1 MMGSPLACRRI
12 AAAGKRVEADQ
23 AWEEN
28 LGEAELLPQG
38 AGEAE

>member
-1 MMGSPLACRRI
+1 MPQDRYGC
-12 AAAGKRVEADQ
+12 KTVEADQ

-38 AGEAE
+38 AD